1 MNDILVIKLLQQKD
15 KQALKYIFDTY
26 FKSLCH
32 FMFVYLKDEKDAEE
46 IALDIFMY
54 LWENSERID
63 IRISLKAYLFQAAK
77 NRCLNAIRNKKSTI
91 AIDSVQED
99 EYLQADIS
107 STLEAE
113 DLNRLIEEAIL
124 SLPVKCQEVFVKSR
138 KDYLSNQEIAES
150 MDISV
155 KTVEAQITKALKRI
169 RETLGEQYHYL
180 F

>member
-1 MNDILVIKLLQQKD
+1 MNDILVIKLLQNRD

-26 FKSLCH
+26 FESLCR

-63 IRISLKAYLFQAAK
+63 IKISLKAYLFQAAK
-77 NRCLNAIRNKKSTI
+77 NRCLNAIRDKKATL
-91 AIDSVQED
+91 AIDNIQEY

-107 STLEAE
+107 STLEIE

-124 SLPVKCQEVFVKSR
+124 SLPDKCQEVFVKSR
-138 KDYLSNQEIAES
+138 KEYLSNQEIADS

-169 RETLGEQYHYL
+169 RETLGEQYYYL